1 MLPDISEV
9 PEELPLLEA
18 ICWQIS
24 DVKNISPKEML
35 ISYER
40 GWHYLGVLGEPS
52 PEELLFI
59 KKLIQRYG
67 SWLATD
73 V

>member
-9 PEELPLLEA
+9 PEKLPLLEA

-24 DVKNISPKEML
+24 DVKNFSPKEML

>member
-24 DVKNISPKEML
+24 DIKNFSPKEML

-52 PEELLFI
+52 SEELVFI
-59 KKLIQRYG
+59 KGLIQCYG
-67 SWLATD
+67 SWLAND
-73 V
+73 I